1 MSETD
6 KNTIDQTQGQ
16 IISSDNEAAIDR
28 QQAAKSTYTLAQGH
42 YDRGVNR
49 QFCSPDD
56 PTGAKGGYKNGET
69 LFYPQELFTPSQPH
83 GVHFYINARQT
94 SVAAEDAATN
104 QDIGRLQQAQED
116 YNKDY
121 TAENRS
127 KAEQYENAAQY
138 SGALAAAIG
147 TGSMIAGGGLLKDS
161 SSLGK
166 ILVTAASAVI
176 GGVMGKLISNNTSTM
191 RLLKSIQ
198 LHVPQSVMS
207 AYAANWDESTL
218 GAAGILG
225 SGRADMSDIK
235 ELPEFLGRGM
245 ISAAANIP
253 KAIGATADF
262 AATLEA
268 TSKKVANPY
277 KEQLF
282 KSMGFRKFSFS
293 YVFAP
298 RNLGEANMVME
309 IIDTF
314 KYHMHPEVSPGD
326 MFLIYPSEFSIEFET
341 LDQNGKVIRNP
352 YLPRVSSCALSSVKA
367 TYGPDGFFNTFQ
379 ETDGIPTEMGLEL
392 QFTEL
397 ETLTAVRIAQGH

>member
-1 MSETD
+1 MAIFDIFRSDETIAANKA
-6 KNTIDQTQGQ
+6 KNELDQSQSQ
-16 IISSDNEAAIDR
+16 IISQDNESLIDA
-28 QQAAKSTYTLAQGH
+28 QQDAKGNYTLAQGH
-42 YDRGVNR
+42 SDRV
-49 QFCSPDD
+49 
-56 PTGAKGGYKNGET
+56 GGYKNGET
-69 LFYPQELFTPSQPH
+69 LFYPQELFTTSQPH

-94 SVAAEDAATN
+94 SVAAEDEATHG
-104 QDIGRLQQAQED
+104 DLARLQEVNAQ

-127 KAEQYENAAQY
+127 KAEQYENAAAL

-147 TGSMIAGGGLLKDS
+147 TGATIAGGGILKDA

-166 ILVTAASAVI
+166 VLVTGVSAAVGAVA
-176 GGVMGKLISNNTSTM
+176 GKMIANNTSTM

-207 AYAANWDESTL
+207 AYAANWDEAQL
-218 GAAGILG
+218 GVAGILG
-225 SGRADMSDIK
+225 SGRADLSDIK
-235 ELPEFLGRGM
+235 ELPEFLGRGA

-253 KAIGATADF
+253 KGLGANADF

-314 KYHMHPEVSPGD
+314 KYHMHPETSPGD

>member
-1 MSETD
+1 MWPFGDTD
-6 KNTIDQTQGQ
+6 KNTIDENQSQ

-28 QQAAKSTYTLAQGH
+28 QQAAKTTYTLAQGH
-42 YDRGVNR
+42 SDRV
-49 QFCSPDD
+49 
-56 PTGAKGGYKNGET
+56 GGYKNGET

-161 SSLGK
+161 SSFGK

-341 LDQNGKVIRNP
+341 LDQNGNVIQNP

>member
-28 QQAAKSTYTLAQGH
+28 QQDAKGNYTLAQGH
-42 YDRGVNR
+42 SDRV
-49 QFCSPDD
+49 
-56 PTGAKGGYKNGET
+56 GGYKNGET

-341 LDQNGKVIRNP
+341 LDQNGNVIQNP